1 MVDWEPLLS
10 VDGARLITMSRA
22 TFYIVVKSVCCAKIK
37 GVDLDKEEPDVTA
50 IHPGGEEGVR
60 DDGT

>member
-1 MVDWEPLLS
+1 M
-10 VDGARLITMSRA
+10 RLVTMSRA
-22 TFYIVVKSVCCAKIK
+22 TFYIVVRSVCCAKIK
-37 GVDLDKEEPDVTA
+37 GVDLDKDEPDVTA